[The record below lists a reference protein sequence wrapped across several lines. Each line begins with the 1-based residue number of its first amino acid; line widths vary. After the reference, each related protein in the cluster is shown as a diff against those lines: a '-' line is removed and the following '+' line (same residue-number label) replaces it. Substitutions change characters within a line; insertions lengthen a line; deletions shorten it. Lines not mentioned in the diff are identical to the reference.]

1 MMLNSEKSRI
11 ALEPQKV
18 QRGGKGFGG
27 AVYGWGEAAVF
38 LENFVDTFDSLNA
51 VQYNL
56 DL

>member
-18 QRGGKGFGG
+18 QRGWKGFGG